1 MILNYRYF
9 YDSITIVLVSR
20 EMRHITLFDF
30 LTQAGTKN
38 DRYSADDIL
47 NCILLKFSPKGPID
61 NKSSLVRRM
70 LSKPIVIQTHTP
82 LVS

>member
-30 LTQAGTKN
+30 LTQAETKN

-47 NCILLKFSPKGPID
+47 NCILLKFSPEGPID
-61 NKSSLVRRM
+61 NKSSLVRLM
-70 LSKPIVIQTHTP
+70 LSKPKVIQTHTP